1 MAENRLAPKGKRR
14 NRRLTVDIHCH
25 AHIAGADEVVRPGFD
40 PALEPMLRYST
51 DQTTGVNQ
59 RMMQSVGAKLTSVP
73 DRLADMDRM
82 GVDVQAISCSPFQ
95 FHYWAEPD
103 AALQSAQLVNEG
115 IAKMVAAE
123 PAHFVGLGTVPMQAP
138 SLAIKEL
145 DRIVAEFGFRGVQ
158 IATSVQGE
166 ELSADRFKPFFARAE
181 ELEILVFLHPNGY
194 SDGQRF
200 TRHYFINLIGNP
212 LDSTVAISHLIF
224 DGVLKDLP
232 NLKVCVAHGGGFL
245 PAYAGRMDHAF
256 AAREDCHGC
265 IEKPPSH
272 YLRQLY
278 FDTVVFTPE
287 QLAFLVQQYGSDHIL
302 MGTDYP
308 YDMGE
313 PDPIPIIERT
323 RGLKRADKDAILGGN
338 AARLLKLGA
347 DYGTRHSGRRRSG
360 AASAP
365 AVAAD

>member
-1 MAENRLAPKGKRR
+1 
-14 NRRLTVDIHCH
+14 
-25 AHIAGADEVVRPGFD
+25 
-40 PALEPMLRYST
+40 
-51 DQTTGVNQ
+51 
-59 RMMQSVGAKLTSVP
+59 MQSLGAKLTSVS

-103 AALQSAQLVNEG
+103 VALQSAQLVNEG
-115 IAKMVAAE
+115 IAKMVATE
-123 PAHFVGLGTVPMQAP
+123 PNHFVGLGTVPMQAP

-181 ELEILVFLHPNGY
+181 ELEILIFLHPNGY

-265 IEKPPSH
+265 IDKPPSQ

-287 QLAFLVQQYGSDHIL
+287 QLAFLVQQYGSDHIV

-347 DYGTRHSGRRRSG
+347 DYGTPHSGRRRSG
-360 AASAP
+360 AAPAP